1 MRKNSAVCIGLI
13 VLLFITTGCQL
24 IPPSFS
30 ITAGN
35 VGSAFAASETTLLYA
50 HEGKITYA
58 YAASSFVNFQSELS
72 GADQTLASAQGTP
85 DASTMR
91 QLLAFYRAA
100 MQVVN
105 APCLHD
111 ICNWQTQVATL
122 DRASMAFIKA
132 GNS

>member
-1 MRKNSAVCIGLI
+1 MGKNIAVCVGLI
-13 VLLFITTGCQL
+13 ALLLITTGCQL
-24 IPPSFS
+24 TPPSFS

-58 YAASSFVNFQSELS
+58 YAASSFVNFQSELNS
-72 GADQTLASAQGTP
+72 ADQTLASSRGTP
-85 DASTMR
+85 DASAMR
-91 QLLAFYRAA
+91 QLLALYQAA

-111 ICNWQTQVATL
+111 TCNWRTQVAVL
-122 DRASMAFIKA
+122 DRASQAFIKA